1 MRSLTL
7 GLPVFALA
15 ATLCG
20 STFVGCARM
29 RASTSV
35 DAVGASS
42 GPKGSPPP
50 AREDGRLPRTAIP
63 KHYSLTL
70 DIDPTQP
77 RFSGRT
83 TIVAEVPEPTA
94 YLVLNARDMHVVRA
108 VAAAPGAS
116 GGEASEAVVTQRPS
130 HGGTD
135 QDELVLEFPKPLQAG
150 GVELTIDYDAPFAA
164 DLAGLYRVEENGR
177 FYAYTQFEA
186 TDARRAFPCFDEP
199 SFKTPYDVTIS
210 SPQGVTALSNSP
222 ETAAVASPAP
232 ANRVL
237 HTFQTSP
244 PLPSYLVA
252 FAVGDFDVVEGQ
264 RDPFPIRVVTT
275 KGRGTLA
282 HMALDVAAGLV
293 AKLGDYFGMRY
304 PYAKLDLVAVPDFA
318 AGAMENPGLVTFRD
332 TLLLVDPDR
341 GTTASKRSQA
351 EVIAHE
357 FAHQWFGDLVTMPW
371 WDDLWL
377 NEGFATWAEAKMVD
391 AWRPH
396 FGATL
401 EQVADEQGVMDTDAL
416 QSARAVRQP
425 VRSTGEA
432 MEAFDGIT
440 YDKGAAVLRMIETWL
455 GEDTFRRGV
464 QRYLREN
471 AWKSARADDL
481 FASLDYVSTQS
492 TGKIASGFLDQP
504 GVPLVTATLS
514 CGQSGDSKLEL
525 RASEWRPLGE
535 PPSDPPREWT
545 LPVCVAS
552 DSLKTKSCFT
562 LGSQPILRGLGAQC
576 PTWVFPNAGESG
588 YYRFIASPRQ
598 LLTLAGAGRSLD
610 VTDRIGLLSNIWA
623 GVRSGSLAP
632 SVMLEALPL
641 FDGENNRLIVE
652 QVVAILR
659 AMDHTLVTDAAR
671 PDFRRYAAARLLPRK
686 RSLGWEPAKVG
697 AGAAPE
703 DDERALARRSV
714 LFGLGEIARD
724 PETLR
729 EAEKL
734 AERWLSDPAS
744 VASDTAAIAVPL
756 ASLQAGVARLAELR
770 TAARNAGSIQD
781 RTLALR
787 SIGNFDDPT
796 SLRQALDLTLT
807 AELKLSELRYVFGG
821 ATRRRESIEV
831 FYAWEKEHW
840 TDLRARLTGALAR
853 GPMVDVVG
861 GLCTREHLDEART
874 FFSPKADEMPGARRP
889 LDEAMEGAGLCIALR
904 EHGEALAASWL
915 SGHRE
920 GAAAR

>member
-7 GLPVFALA
+7 GLPVIALA
-15 ATLCG
+15 ATFCG

-35 DAVGASS
+35 DALGAGSA
-42 GPKGSPPP
+42 PRGSPPP

-83 TIVAEVPEPTA
+83 TIVADVPEPTA
-94 YLVLNARDMHVVRA
+94 YIILNARDMHVVRA
-108 VAAAPGAS
+108 VGAAPGAS
-116 GGEASEAVVTQRPS
+116 GGDASEAVATLRPS

-135 QDELVLEFPKPLQAG
+135 QDELVLEFSKPLQAG

-210 SPQGVTALSNSP
+210 TPQGVTALSNSP
-222 ETAAVASPAP
+222 EITAVAAP

-264 RDPFPIRVVTT
+264 KDPFPIRVVTT

-282 HMALDVAAGLV
+282 RMALDVAAGLV
-293 AKLGDYFGMRY
+293 GKLGDYFDMRY

-318 AGAMENPGLVTFRD
+318 AGAMENAGLVTFRD
-332 TLLLVDPDR
+332 TVLLVDPDR

-471 AWKSARADDL
+471 AWKNARADDL
-481 FASLDYVSTQS
+481 FAALDYVSTQK
-492 TGKIASGFLDQP
+492 TETIASGFLDQP

-514 CGQSGDSKLEL
+514 CGQSGESKLEL

-535 PPSDPPREWT
+535 PTSDPPRAWT

-576 PTWVFPNAGESG
+576 PSWVYPNASESG

-598 LLTLAGAGRSLD
+598 LLTLAGAERSLD
-610 VTDRIGLLSNIWA
+610 VADRIGLLSNIWA
-623 GVRSGSLAP
+623 GVRNGSLAP
-632 SVMLEALPL
+632 SVVLEALPL

-652 QVVAILR
+652 QVVGILR
-659 AMDHTLVTDAAR
+659 GMDYALVTEAAR

-686 RSLGWEPAKVG
+686 HVLGWEPAKAG
-697 AGAAPE
+697 PGAAPE

-714 LFGLGEIARD
+714 VFGLGEIARD
-724 PETLR
+724 PGTLR
-729 EAEKL
+729 EAETF

-756 ASLQAGVARLAELR
+756 ASLQAGTARLAELR

-781 RTLALR
+781 RILALR
-787 SIGNFDDPT
+787 SIGTFDDPIA
-796 SLRQALDLTLT
+796 LRQALDLTLT

-821 ATRRRESIEV
+821 ATRRRETIEV

-840 TDLRARLTGALAR
+840 NDLRARLTGALAR

-915 SGHRE
+915 SAHRE
-920 GAAAR
+920 RAAAR